1 MKLEKNI
8 IITDNSIDDMNEFKN
23 GIRETS
29 NIEFKAYAMNANK
42 GRGNKLKNF
51 IRYLKYFYF
60 TFIIFLN
67 RRQVERN
74 YLYINVFIY
83 REKKGFIGKIYYK
96 FMKYI
101 VTSEYID
108 KMSTTS
114 KNECELYS
122 KIFDVNKEK
131 FVFTPFG
138 VNSIEEEVKDIE
150 EDKDKFILSLGRSN
164 RDFDFL
170 IETLKDTEYKVKI
183 ICDEFRTNIKYDNI
197 EIINNVYGKKS
208 WEYIKRCFCM
218 VIPIKNPEISA
229 GQTVLLNSMQ
239 LRKPIIITESK
250 GLTDD
255 YIESGKTGIIIKKKR
270 EELLKALNSLFENQ
284 EFYYEIA
291 DNEYELYKE
300 KFSIRVLGKLVGDI
314 IKER

>member
-1 MKLEKNI
+1 MEENVNIQKLEEYAKRVRRKI
-8 IITDNSIDDMNEFKN
+8 LKMIYAAGSGHPGGSLSCVEILVALYKEAMDITLDDNFK
-23 GIRETS
+23 R
-29 NIEFKAYAMNANK
+29 
-42 GRGNKLKNF
+42 
-51 IRYLKYFYF
+51 
-60 TFIIFLN
+60 
-67 RRQVERN
+67 
-74 YLYINVFIY
+74 
-83 REKKGFIGKIYYK
+83 
-96 FMKYI
+96 
-101 VTSEYID
+101 
-108 KMSTTS
+108 
-114 KNECELYS
+114 
-122 KIFDVNKEK
+122 
-131 FVFTPFG
+131 
-138 VNSIEEEVKDIE
+138 
-150 EDKDKFILSLGRSN
+150 KDKFILSLGRSN

-284 EFYYEIA
+284 EFYDEIA

-300 KFSIRVLGKLVGDI
+300 KFSINVLGKLVGDI